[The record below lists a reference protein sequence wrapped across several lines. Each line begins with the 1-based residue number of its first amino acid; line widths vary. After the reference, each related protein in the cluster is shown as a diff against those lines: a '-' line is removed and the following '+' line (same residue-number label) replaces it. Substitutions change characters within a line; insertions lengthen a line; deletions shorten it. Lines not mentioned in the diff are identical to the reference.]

1 MSASRME
8 KALQIARMQE
18 ILTRNQEIL
27 SQYEKELGEIDADL
41 QRVPIEGVAEGLMAT
56 PELGE
61 IEAHLQRVRIE
72 GVAEVLMAI
81 PEEVPD
87 KEVEEE
93 IARLEEEIARF
104 EREEECNELKKGEI
118 ASKAA
123 VSEAASDAEIAAEIA
138 ELEAEISRRTA
149 SMGLSSKLGKVAIPR
164 GAPAVLPL
172 GESNSQHA

>member
-104 EREEECNELKKGEI
+104 EREEECNEFKKGEI
-118 ASKAA
+118 A
-123 VSEAASDAEIAAEIA
+123 SEAASDAEIAAEIA

-172 GESNSQHA
+172 GENNSQHA